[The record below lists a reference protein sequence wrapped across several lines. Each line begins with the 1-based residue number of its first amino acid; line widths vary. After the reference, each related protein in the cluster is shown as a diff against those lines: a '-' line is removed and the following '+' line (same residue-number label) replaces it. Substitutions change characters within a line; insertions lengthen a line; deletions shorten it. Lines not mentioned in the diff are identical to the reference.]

1 MNFFFKLFFILFF
14 LSPTFLISQELIDL
28 SFSKE
33 IELDSDNHINSS
45 ILTTDG
51 HYLITGYS
59 FDKSKGG
66 RDIWIAKLTLQGEIV
81 WQKNF
86 GNINNDEGTSIV
98 ESFDGSYVAVAN
110 SINPT
115 SGYTEGWFIKLDFN
129 GKLLNQTA
137 FKMSSYFKLN
147 DIKNFDNSSYIVCGV
162 RKEAGNDDN
171 NFLVLKINQKG
182 VKLWQQEVGTKYFED
197 EANAITVTQE
207 NEIIVAGFTTDDSKK
222 QYAYIVKLD
231 ASGKIIYDEKIG
243 DIGTINNLTSIE
255 ETPDQKIILAG
266 YTTANSNGEEDALI
280 MIFDKSKKLILK
292 KSFGKSFS
300 DKLFSIKPY
309 KGGYLA
315 VGTSNSIIENSVT
328 LYIVKLDFNLNVIW
342 ERFYLNKE
350 GSSYG
355 NDVLVDKNSFTVFG
369 SSETNK
375 IRKSLILNYKDN
387 SDEFISTYLAENPTV
402 EKNKNELQL
411 LALEKYSIQNNLT
424 LLDKVV
430 VDKEF
435 EDVTYRGS
443 GDPLKG
449 LNVSKSLDDLKVGNY
464 YALIIGIDKY
474 SGTWNPL
481 KNAVND
487 AKTVESVLK
496 AKYKFNHFKSLYN
509 ENATRENIINALEWL
524 LSNAKPDDNVFI
536 YYSGHGEFK
545 KDLNKGYWVPFG
557 ATTNSTSNY
566 ISNSDLQ
573 TFINGIQSKHT
584 LLVADACFSGD
595 IFRGNTISVP
605 FENSPKYFKKVH
617 SLKSRQAMTSGG
629 IEPVM
634 DGGKDGHSVFAYYL
648 LKALK
653 ENNAEMMDASQI
665 FNSLKIPVYNN
676 SDQSPDFKPISKS
689 GDEGGQFIFMKK

>member
-1 MNFFFKLFFILFF
+1 MNFYPKLLFILFF
-14 LSPTFLISQELIDL
+14 LSSTLLNAQELIEL
-28 SFSKE
+28 SFSKKL
-33 IELDSDNHINSS
+33 ELGNDNQITSS
-45 ILTTDG
+45 SLTSDG
-51 HYLITGYS
+51 HYIITGYT
-59 FDKSKGG
+59 FHNSKGG
-66 RDIWIAKLTLQGEIV
+66 KDIWIAKLTLNGEIV

-86 GNINNDEGTSIV
+86 GDINNDEGTSII
-98 ESFDGSYVAVAN
+98 ESIDGNYVAVAN

-115 SGYTEGWFIKLDFN
+115 SGYTEAWFLKLDLN
-129 GKLLNQTA
+129 GKLLTHTA

-147 DIKNFDNSSYIVCGV
+147 DIKNFDKSSFIVCGV
-162 RKEAGNDDN
+162 RKETGNDDN
-171 NFLVLKINQKG
+171 NFLVMKINQKG
-182 VKLWQQEVGTKYFED
+182 VKLWQQEVGSKYFED
-197 EANAITVTQE
+197 EANSVIVTQD
-207 NEIIVAGFTTDDSKK
+207 NEIIVVGFTTNENKE
-222 QYAYIVKLD
+222 QHTYIVKLD
-231 ASGKIIYDEKIG
+231 ATGKIFYDEKIG
-243 DIGTINNLTSIE
+243 DIGKVNNITSIE
-255 ETPDQKIILAG
+255 ETLDKKLILAG
-266 YTTANSNGEEDALI
+266 YTSVNSNGEEDALI

-292 KSFGKSFS
+292 KSFGKSLS
-300 DKLFSIKPY
+300 DKLISIKPY

-315 VGTSNSIIENSVT
+315 VGTTKSIKDNSET
-328 LYIVKLDFNLNVIW
+328 LYIVKLDFELNVIW
-342 ERFYLNKE
+342 ERFYLNNE
-350 GSSYG
+350 GSSFG
-355 NDVLVDKNSFTVFG
+355 NDIVVDKNYFTVFG
-369 SSETNK
+369 STETNK
-375 IRKSLILNYKDN
+375 LRESVILNYKDN
-387 SDEFISTYLAENPTV
+387 SDDFISTYLAENPTV
-402 EKNKNELQL
+402 DKNKNELQL
-411 LALEKYSIQNNLT
+411 LALEKQSVQNNLT

-430 VDKEF
+430 EKEF

>member
-1 MNFFFKLFFILFF
+1 MYFFRKIILFSF
-14 LSPTFLISQELIDL
+14 LVSSTFLKAQELIEL
-28 SFSKE
+28 SFAKE
-33 IELDSDNHINSS
+33 FEQEGDNQINSS
-45 ILTTDG
+45 TLTTDG
-51 HYLITGYS
+51 HYLITGYT
-59 FDKSKGG
+59 FYNSKGG
-66 RDIWIAKLTLQGEIV
+66 KDIWIAKLTTTGDVV

-86 GNINNDEGTSIV
+86 GDINNDEGTSVV
-98 ESFDGSYVAVAN
+98 ESIDGNYVAVGN
-110 SINPT
+110 SINQS
-115 SGYTEGWFIKLDFN
+115 SGYTEGWFIKLDPS
-129 GKLLNQTA
+129 GKLLTQTA
-137 FKMSSYFKLN
+137 FKMSPYFKLN
-147 DIKNFDNSSYIVCGV
+147 DIKNFDKSSFIVCGV

-171 NFLVLKINQKG
+171 NFLIMKLNQKG
-182 VKLWQQEVGTKYFED
+182 VKLWQQELGTKYFED
-197 EANAITVTQE
+197 EANAISITQE
-207 NEIIVAGFTTDDSKK
+207 NEIIVVGYTTNDNKE
-222 QYAYIVKLD
+222 QNAYIVKFD
-231 ASGKIIYDEKIG
+231 ASGKIMYNEKIG
-243 DIGTINNLTSIE
+243 DIGKINNITSIE
-255 ETPDQKIILAG
+255 ETPDKKIILAG
-266 YTTANSNGEEDALI
+266 YTSVNSNGEEDALI
-280 MIFDKSKKLILK
+280 MIFDKSKKLIIK
-292 KSFGKSFS
+292 KSFGKAMS
-300 DKLFSIKPY
+300 DKLNSIKPY

-315 VGTSNSIIENSVT
+315 VGTSKSIQENNET
-328 LYIVKLDFNLNVIW
+328 LYLVKLDFDLNVVW
-342 ERFYLNKE
+342 ERFYLNNN
-350 GSSYG
+350 GSSFG
-355 NDVLVDKNSFTVFG
+355 NDLIVDKNSFTVFG
-369 SSETNK
+369 SAETNK
-375 IRKSLILNYKDN
+375 TRKALVLNYKDN
-387 SDEFISTYLAENPTV
+387 SDDFITTYLSENPTV
-402 EKNKNELQL
+402 DKNKNELQI
-411 LALEKYSIQNNLT
+411 LALEKHAIQNNLT

-430 VDKEF
+430 EKEF

-474 SGTWNPL
+474 SGSWSPL

-487 AKTVESVLK
+487 AKTIEGLLK
-496 AKYKFNHFKSLYN
+496 SKYKFNHFKSLYN
-509 ENATRENIINALEWL
+509 ETATRENIINALEWL
-524 LSNAKPDDNVFI
+524 LTNAKPDDNVFI

-653 ENNAEMMDASQI
+653 ENSADMMDASQV